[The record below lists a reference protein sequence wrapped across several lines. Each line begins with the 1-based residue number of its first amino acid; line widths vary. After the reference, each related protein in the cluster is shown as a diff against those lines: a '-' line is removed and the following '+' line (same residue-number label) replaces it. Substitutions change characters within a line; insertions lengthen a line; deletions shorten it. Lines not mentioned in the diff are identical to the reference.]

1 MKTAHPAAADDLE
14 ALFDAVAAERAAQI
28 AAVPRHAKPK
38 ALRAVPPAAPA
49 PLAVNGD
56 EDLDALFERVA
67 AEAVAPAGAKAGTSA
82 AAAKHSPPVV
92 EADGTV
98 LFTRIGRLTRTLHE
112 ALAELGVDAELRRAA
127 DSLPDARDRLAY
139 IATLTG
145 EAANKVLG
153 AVEDAKAIQHGQ
165 GAAAAALAQRWDAV
179 YANELAPAD
188 FKRLADDTRAHLAA
202 APAQVARVDEHLSAI
217 MLAQDFHDLT
227 GQVITKVVALAQ
239 TLEQSLL
246 SLLVE
251 ATHPE
256 QPATDAG
263 FLNGPAMR
271 AGERG
276 DVVADQA
283 QVDALLD
290 SLGF

>member
-1 MKTAHPAAADDLE
+1 MKTVHPAAADDLE
-14 ALFDAVAAERAAQI
+14 ALFDTVAAERAAKG
-28 AAVPRHAKPK
+28 AALPRPAKPQ
-38 ALRAVPPAAPA
+38 AVRAVPAVAPA
-49 PLAVNGD
+49 PVAANGD
-56 EDLDALFERVA
+56 DDLEALFERVA
-67 AEAVAPAGAKAGTSA
+67 AEAAAPSGAKDAASA
-82 AAAKHSPPVV
+82 ATAKPMPPVV
-92 EADGTV
+92 EADGAV
-98 LFTRIGRLTRTLHE
+98 MFERIGRLTRTLHE
-112 ALAELGVDAELRRAA
+112 ALAELGVDSELRRAA
-127 DSLPDARDRLAY
+127 DSLPDARDRLTY
-139 IATLTG
+139 IANLTG

-153 AVEDAKAIQHGQ
+153 AVEEAKAIQHGQ

-202 APAQVARVDEHLSAI
+202 APRQVAVVDEHLSAI

-227 GQVITKVVALAQ
+227 GQVITKVVALAH

-251 ATHPE
+251 ATHPGE
-256 QPATDAG
+256 PAADAG

-271 AGERG
+271 AGERS